1 MAIFTRART
10 ATSSGTLAI
19 IVLVLAFGNQAYT
32 EWAARHAQGDNT
44 WDLFLRT
51 LAWPAWAFS
60 GKDVL
65 AHDLRALLLIIFV
78 AAIIGVA
85 ANGVTAGAGAFFL
98 GWFAVILGAALAA
111 MLTAFLTRDAS
122 LYSAILAAANAA
134 AYGLIV
140 GWIVGIAT
148 SAGRK
153 AAG

>member
-32 EWAARHAQGDNT
+32 EWAARHAQGDT
-44 WDLFLRT
+44 AWDLFLRT

-65 AHDLRALLLIIFV
+65 AHDLRALLLIVFV
-78 AAIIGVA
+78 AAIIGAAASGVA
-85 ANGVTAGAGAFFL
+85 AGAAAFFL
-98 GWFAVILGAALAA
+98 GWFAVIFGAARAA

-148 SAGRK
+148 AAGRK